1 MRIIRTLRTAVRALR
16 RNIMRSVLTTLGIII
31 GIAAVIAMMEIGNG
45 VSKQIQQSLSTLGAN
60 NLMVFPGSGWG
71 GGANQG
77 SRVTLT
83 VQDAE
88 AILERCPAVLNAA
101 PVVNANGQVIAGGNN
116 YPAGGIMGTTP
127 AYLEIRGLPIEEGE
141 PFTERDVVASAQ
153 VCLIGKT
160 LVRELFG
167 GASPVGQEVRINN
180 VSLRVIGVLAPKGA
194 NMWGRDQDDV
204 IIAPW
209 TTIKYRISAGA
220 GGGAET
226 ASSGS
231 GGGGATGE
239 TVNSLNNRYPT
250 NTTEIY
256 PTASAIQQANTP
268 VPVRFANINQIVC
281 AATSSQTTGAA
292 LEQIT
297 DLLRE
302 RHRIGPD
309 AEDDFTVRDMTE
321 IGNAM
326 SSTTML
332 MTMLLLIV
340 AGISLVVGGVGIMN
354 IMLVSVTERTREIG
368 LRMAVGARG
377 RDILVQFLV
386 EATVLCL
393 AGGAIGILLGR
404 GTSIAVRNILDWA
417 TAASMPAIVISVA
430 VSAFVGIAFGFYP
443 AWKAS
448 RLDPIEALRYE

>member
-1 MRIIRTLRTAVRALR
+1 MRIVRTLRTSVRALR

-45 VSKQIQQSLSTLGAN
+45 VSAQIQQSLSSLGAN

-83 VQDAE
+83 VQDCE
-88 AILERCPAVLNAA
+88 AILDRCPAVMNAA
-101 PVVNANGQVIAGGNN
+101 PVVNANGQVIYAGNN
-116 YPAGGIMGTTP
+116 FPAGGIMGTTP
-127 AYLEIRGLPIEEGE
+127 AYLEVRGLPVEEGE
-141 PFTERDVVASAQ
+141 PFTDRDVIASAQ

-167 GASPVGQEVRINN
+167 GQSPVGKEVRINN
-180 VSLRVIGVLAPKGA
+180 VSLRVVGVLAPKGA

-209 TTIKYRISAGA
+209 TTIKYRISAGSGAEAAA
-220 GGGAET
+220 GGG
-226 ASSGS
+226 SSS
-231 GGGGATGE
+231 TSE
-239 TVNSLNNRYPT
+239 TVNSLNNRYPP
-250 NTTEIY
+250 NTTQIY
-256 PTASAIQQANTP
+256 PGASAIQQANTP
-268 VPVRFANINQIVC
+268 VPVRFANVNQIVC
-281 AATSSQTTGAA
+281 AATSSRTTAAA
-292 LEQIT
+292 LEQINE
-297 DLLRE
+297 LLRE
-302 RHRIGPD
+302 RHRIRPGD
-309 AEDDFTVRDMTE
+309 EDDFTVRDMTE

-404 GTSIAVRNILDWA
+404 GTSIAVRNLLDWA
-417 TAASMPAIVISVA
+417 TAASVPAIIVSVA

>member
-127 AYLEIRGLPIEEGE
+127 AYLEVRGLPVEEGE
-141 PFTERDVVASAQ
+141 PFTDRDVVASAQ

-167 GASPVGQEVRINN
+167 GVSPVGKEVRINN
-180 VSLRVIGVLAPKGA
+180 VSLRVIGVLAAKGA

-209 TTIKYRISAGA
+209 TTVKYRISS
-220 GGGAET
+220 GGGAEGAA
-226 ASSGS
+226 ASGGGS
-231 GGGGATGE
+231 GGGTSD

-256 PTASAIQQANTP
+256 PSASAIQQANTP
-268 VPVRFANINQIVC
+268 VPVRFANVNQIVC
-281 AATSSQTTGAA
+281 AATSSQTTAVA
-292 LEQIT
+292 LEQINE
-297 DLLRE
+297 LLRE
-302 RHRIGPD
+302 RHRIRPGD
-309 AEDDFTVRDMTE
+309 EDDFTVRDMTE
-321 IGNAM
+321 LGNAM

-332 MTMLLLIV
+332 MTTLLLIV

-404 GTSIAVRNILDWA
+404 GTSIAVRNLLNWA
-417 TAASMPAIVISVA
+417 TAASVPAIIVSVV
-430 VSAFVGIAFGFYP
+430 VSAVVGIAFGFYP

>member
-1 MRIIRTLRTAVRALR
+1 MRVVRTLRTAIRALR
-16 RNIMRSVLTTLGIII
+16 RNVMRSVLTTLGIII

-45 VSKQIQQSLSTLGAN
+45 VSRQIQQSLSSLGAN

-88 AILERCPAVLNAA
+88 AILERCPAVMNAA
-101 PVVNANGQVIAGGNN
+101 PVVNANGQVIYAGNN
-116 YPAGGIMGTTP
+116 FPAGGIMGTTP
-127 AYLEIRGLPIEEGE
+127 AYLEVRGLPVEEGE
-141 PFTERDVVASAQ
+141 PFTDRDVVASAQ

-167 GASPVGQEVRINN
+167 GQSPVGKEVRINN
-180 VSLRVIGVLAPKGA
+180 VSLRVVGVLAPKGA

-209 TTIKYRISAGA
+209 TTIKYRISAG
-220 GGGAET
+220 GGEAAA
-226 ASSGS
+226 ASGGS
-231 GGGGATGE
+231 GATSE
-239 TVNSLNNRYPT
+239 TVNSLNNRYPA
-250 NTTEIY
+250 NTTQIY
-256 PTASAIQQANTP
+256 PGASAIQQANTP
-268 VPVRFANINQIVC
+268 VPVRFANVNQIVC
-281 AATSSQTTGAA
+281 AATSSSTTAAA
-292 LEQIT
+292 LEQINE
-297 DLLRE
+297 LLRE
-302 RHRIGPD
+302 RHRIRPGD
-309 AEDDFTVRDMTE
+309 EDDFTVRDMTE

-332 MTMLLLIV
+332 MTTLLLIV

-404 GTSIAVRNILDWA
+404 GTSIAVRNILNWA
-417 TAASMPAIVISVA
+417 TAASVPAIVVSVA
-430 VSAFVGIAFGFYP
+430 VSAFVGIIFGFYP

>member
-127 AYLEIRGLPIEEGE
+127 AYLEVRGLPVEEGE
-141 PFTERDVVASAQ
+141 PFTDRDVVASAQ

-167 GASPVGQEVRINN
+167 GVSPVGKEVRINN
-180 VSLRVIGVLAPKGA
+180 VSLRVIGVLAAKGA

-209 TTIKYRISAGA
+209 TTVKYRISS
-220 GGGAET
+220 GGGAEGAA
-226 ASSGS
+226 ASGGGS
-231 GGGGATGE
+231 GGGTSD
-239 TVNSLNNRYPT
+239 TVNSLNNRYPA

-256 PTASAIQQANTP
+256 PSASAIQQANTP
-268 VPVRFANINQIVC
+268 VPVRFANVNQIVC
-281 AATSSQTTGAA
+281 AATSSQTTAVA
-292 LEQIT
+292 LEQINE
-297 DLLRE
+297 LLRE
-302 RHRIGPD
+302 RHRIRPGD
-309 AEDDFTVRDMTE
+309 EDDFTVRDMTE
-321 IGNAM
+321 LGNAM

-332 MTMLLLIV
+332 MTTLLLIV

-377 RDILVQFLV
+377 HDILIQFLV
-386 EATVLCL
+386 EATLLCL
-393 AGGAIGILLGR
+393 IGGAIGILLGR
-404 GTSIAVRNILDWA
+404 GTSIAVRMTLNWA
-417 TAASMPAIVISVA
+417 TAVSLPAIIISVA
-430 VSAFVGIAFGFYP
+430 VSMFVGLIFGFYP

>member
-1 MRIIRTLRTAVRALR
+1 MRIVRTVRTSVRALR
-16 RNIMRSVLTTLGIII
+16 RNVMRSVLTTLGIII

-45 VSKQIQQSLSTLGAN
+45 VSRQIQQSLSTLGAN

-83 VQDAE
+83 VQDCE
-88 AILERCPAVLNAA
+88 AILERCPAILNAA
-101 PVVNANGQVIAGGNN
+101 PVVNANGQVIYAGNN
-116 YPAGGIMGTTP
+116 FPAGGIMGTTP
-127 AYLEIRGLPIEEGE
+127 AYLEVRGLPVEEGE
-141 PFTERDVVASAQ
+141 PFTDRDVVASAQ

-167 GASPVGQEVRINN
+167 GQSPIGKEVRISN
-180 VSLRVIGVLAPKGA
+180 VNLRVVGVLQAKGA

-209 TTIKYRISAGA
+209 TTVKYRLSAGTASEAGGA
-220 GGGAET
+220 GGGGGST
-226 ASSGS
+226 AQ
-231 GGGGATGE
+231 

-250 NTTEIY
+250 SALEIY
-256 PTASAIQQANTP
+256 PAQSATALANTP
-268 VPVRFANINQIVC
+268 VPVRFANVNQIVC
-281 AATSSQTTGAA
+281 AATSSSTTAAA
-292 LEQIT
+292 LEQINE
-297 DLLRE
+297 LLRE
-302 RHRIGPD
+302 RHRIRPGD
-309 AEDDFTVRDMTE
+309 EDDFTVRDMTE
-321 IGNAM
+321 LGNAM

-332 MTMLLLIV
+332 MTTLLLIV

-386 EATVLCL
+386 EATVLCM

-404 GTSIAVRNILDWA
+404 GTSIAVRNILNWA

-430 VSAFVGIAFGFYP
+430 VSAFVGIIFGFYP